1 MRAIKKT
8 LSLLLIATPLWII
21 NGCTEAGLAD
31 TTGRS
36 EGIPTELAEIPSE
49 GDSEIVHHT
58 KLGTSSSPT
67 EDTDHDSI
75 LDESDNCPTVSNL
88 DQADE
93 DEDGVGNACA
103 DL

>member
-1 MRAIKKT
+1 MRAIKKI
-8 LSLLLIATPLWII
+8 LSLLLITTPLWTID
-21 NGCTEAGLAD
+21 GCTEAGLTD

-36 EGIPTELAEIPSE
+36 EGIPTELADIPSE
-49 GDSEIVHHT
+49 GDSEIIRHT
-58 KLGTSSSPT
+58 KLGTNTSI

>member
-8 LSLLLIATPLWII
+8 LSLILIATPLWII
-21 NGCTEAGLAD
+21 NGCTEASLAD

-58 KLGTSSSPT
+58 KLGTSSSLT

-75 LDESDNCPTVSNL
+75 LDESDNCPTIYNL

-93 DEDGVGNACA
+93 DGDGVGNACA